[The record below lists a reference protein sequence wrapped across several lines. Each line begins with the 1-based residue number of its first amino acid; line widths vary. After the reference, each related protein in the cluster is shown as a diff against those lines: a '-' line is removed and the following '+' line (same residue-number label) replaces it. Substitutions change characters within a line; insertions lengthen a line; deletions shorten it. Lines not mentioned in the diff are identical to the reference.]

1 MKMDIYGVGVD
12 IVNIKRIAKAI
23 KKNDKFINRVFSKD
37 EINKCH
43 RIKNYQN
50 CFAKRFAAKEAFSK
64 ALGTGISR
72 GLQFKEILISSNNKG
87 KPDLRLVG
95 SAKGL
100 VKKILKNKKFKVLV
114 SLSDEKSHAFAMVVL
129 LV

>member
-1 MKMDIYGVGVD
+1 MDIYGVGVD
-12 IVNIKRIAKAI
+12 IVDIKRIAKAI

-43 RIKNYQN
+43 QN